1 MRAGVLR
8 GPEGRDFRTF
18 WAGYATSLL
27 GTAMS
32 TPAVAFA
39 VLDGGG
45 DAADLGWVMAA
56 GIAPQVVF
64 LLLGGVAAD
73 RFGRRRVMLGADALR
88 CAAQAAFAAALLLDH
103 GRPQIWLFVLLAA
116 VRGTGEGFFR
126 PALSALT
133 VEITPV
139 DRLGDANALLGLAR
153 SAAAVAGP
161 ALAGLLITVAGPAV
175 VIAVDA
181 ASYGVSVL
189 ALGRLR
195 IPASSLVA
203 AASRSLRR
211 DLAEGWA
218 EFRAHSWLVVTTVQ
232 FTFVNLVVWGPFL
245 LLGPVLFDRRPGGAG
260 AWGLTM
266 AAYGAGAV
274 AGGLLA
280 LGRRPG
286 RPLVGA
292 TVATL
297 GYGVPCALLAVHA
310 GVALIAAGAL
320 VAGAGS
326 ALAAAF
332 SGTVLQQQVPA
343 GALARVSSFQTLGS
357 YSAGPLGLAAAGP
370 AAALF
375 GAGTVLA
382 FAAAWA
388 TLSALAVL
396 AAPAVRRIT
405 WPPPPTGTGADAHPS
420 DGSAAVPGAVTRRRR
435 GRG

>member
-8 GPEGRDFRTF
+8 GRDFRTF
-18 WAGYATSLL
+18 YAGYVTSLL

-45 DAADLGWVMAA
+45 NATGLGWMMAA

-73 RFGRRRVMLGADALR
+73 RFGRRRVMLVADATR
-88 CAAQAAFAAALLLDH
+88 CAAQAAFAAALFLDH
-103 GRPQIWLFVLLAA
+103 GRPHIWLFVLLAA

-133 VEITPV
+133 VEIAPG
-139 DRLGDANALLGLAR
+139 DRLGDANALLGMAR
-153 SAAAVAGP
+153 SAATVAGP

-181 ASYGVSVL
+181 ASYGASVL

-195 IPASSLVA
+195 VPGSSCVVA
-203 AASRSLRR
+203 GRSLLR
-211 DLAEGWA
+211 DLADGWA

-245 LLGPVLFDRRPGGAG
+245 LLGPVLSDQRPGGAG

-266 AAYGAGAV
+266 AAYGAGSV

-286 RPLVGA
+286 RPLVWA

-297 GYGVPCALLAVHA
+297 GYGVPCALLALDAEV
-310 GVALIAAGAL
+310 VVTAAGAL
-320 VAGAGS
+320 VAGVGS

-332 SGTVLQQQVPA
+332 TGTVLQQQVPA

-357 YSAGPLGLAAAGP
+357 YSAGPLGLAVAGP
-370 AAALF
+370 VAGLV
-375 GAGTVLA
+375 GPGTVLG
-382 FAAAWA
+382 FAAVWA
-388 TLSALAVL
+388 TVGGLAVL
-396 AAPAVRRIT
+396 AVPAVRAIR
-405 WPPPPTGTGADAHPS
+405 W
-420 DGSAAVPGAVTRRRR
+420 SAPALEAGPRPAALPGVATRRRR